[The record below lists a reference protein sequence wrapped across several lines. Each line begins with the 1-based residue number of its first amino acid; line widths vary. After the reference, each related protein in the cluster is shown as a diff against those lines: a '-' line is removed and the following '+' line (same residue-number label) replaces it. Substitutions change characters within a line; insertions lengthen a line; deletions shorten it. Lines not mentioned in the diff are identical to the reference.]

1 MSKQI
6 ITFSAI
12 NIKADHLTAVKSAAI
27 KLKIVSPGPNY
38 FTANNVTAVNLTAS
52 TVT

>member
-6 ITFSAI
+6 ITFSAN
-12 NIKADHLTAVKSAAI
+12 NIIADHLTAVKSAAI
-27 KLKIVSPGPNY
+27 NPKIVSLGLNN